1 MLLQQLPVVR
11 KNIQL
16 RHSNRRVIQ
25 ARRQIDVLT
34 KRYSFR
40 RTKEVK
46 ISLQEAKNNLQSVY
60 KDLEEDEQVTNI
72 ENSF

>member
-25 ARRQIDVLT
+25 ARRQIDILT
-34 KRYSFR
+34 KRYSLR
-40 RTKEVK
+40 RTNEVK
-46 ISLQEAKNNLQSVY
+46 RSLQEAKNNLQSIY
-60 KDLEEDEQVTNI
+60 KDLEEDE
-72 ENSF
+72 